1 LLTGTWESQ
10 IGNVKGVAMGQAA
23 LDLPDPLE
31 QPPATAAG
39 TDDLLA
45 QLAGEEIDRLL
56 AESESDNPP
65 PTQQNP
71 PAAQELLLP
80 TVAGDSA
87 TQSKPEVSSAAQLE
101 GYLEELATASAT
113 SPHEVDPV
121 TRLAEPAA
129 PVAPSK
135 PSAATA
141 TPLDDDET
149 LAAERGALNTV
160 EPDLAP
166 VEAAL
171 AAGLS
176 TETTIRS
183 EAKVAFYLRLLGWLN
198 APLDSCSDTTRD
210 LIGKIAILT
219 AVNALSVLVYL
230 LFFRRHG

>member
-1 LLTGTWESQ
+1 
-10 IGNVKGVAMGQAA
+10 MGQAA

-65 PTQQNP
+65 PKQQDPPATQEPLLPVATTDSAAPANP
-71 PAAQELLLP
+71 EVSPAAQM
-80 TVAGDSA
+80 
-87 TQSKPEVSSAAQLE
+87 E
-101 GYLEELATASAT
+101 GYLEKLATASAVG
-113 SPHEVDPV
+113 PNEIDPV
-121 TRLAEPAA
+121 TRLAQPAA
-129 PVAPSK
+129 AVDPAK
-135 PSAATA
+135 LSAATA

-160 EPDLAP
+160 EPDVAP
-166 VEAAL
+166 VEAVI

-176 TETTIRS
+176 AETTIRS
-183 EAKVAFYLRLLGWLN
+183 EAKVPVYLRLLGWLN
-198 APLDSCSDTTRD
+198 VPLDSCSDTTRD

-219 AVNALSVLVYL
+219 AVNALSVLVYV

>member
-1 LLTGTWESQ
+1 
-10 IGNVKGVAMGQAA
+10 MGQAA

-45 QLAGEEIDRLL
+45 QLAGDEIDRLL

-65 PTQQNP
+65 PKQQDP
-71 PAAQELLLP
+71 PATQEPLLP
-80 TVAGDSA
+80 ASTTDSA
-87 TQSKPEVSSAAQLE
+87 TPPKPEVSAAAQPEVSVAAQME
-101 GYLEELATASAT
+101 GYLEKLATASAG
-113 SPHEVDPV
+113 SPNEVDPV
-121 TRLAEPAA
+121 TKLAQPATA
-129 PVAPSK
+129 IAPSK
-135 PSAATA
+135 PEVATA

-160 EPDLAP
+160 EPDVAP

-171 AAGLS
+171 AAGH
-176 TETTIRS
+176 TAETTIRS
-183 EAKVAFYLRLLGWLN
+183 EAKVPVYLRLLRWLN
-198 APLDSCSDTTRD
+198 APLGSCSDTTRD

-219 AVNALSVLVYL
+219 AVNALSVLFYV